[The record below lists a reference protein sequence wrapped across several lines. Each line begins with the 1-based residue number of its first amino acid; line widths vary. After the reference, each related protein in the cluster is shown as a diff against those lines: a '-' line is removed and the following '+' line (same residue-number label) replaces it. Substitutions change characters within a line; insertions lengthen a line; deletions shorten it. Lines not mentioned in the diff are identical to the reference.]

1 MLDKENFFFLQ
12 KKTIGQKHNK
22 EKLHDKKKERK
33 KERKNQNR
41 IV

>member
-1 MLDKENFFFLQ
+1 MLDKENFFFLL

-22 EKLHDKKKERK
+22 EKLHDKKK

-41 IV
+41 IVLEK